1 MGRKIPSVSIFRVIK
16 PGWAVNLPRRQGQ
29 HGAAVRLPCSLL
41 TNVPRA
47 QAAGNPGLS
56 LFLPLCTPYWG
67 AAPSPGAH
75 SPVPRAR
82 CPLPGA
88 GRRVPSP
95 AGRAQLRHRGC
106 EARRAAV
113 LQGINSSLSAPLS
126 GRRPRGAGA
135 QLRLVARGRTVARWH
150 PAPGPCWPP
159 LGARRRWGRRRWLW
173 AGQGRWRPG
182 QQLALA
188 PRRLCWW
195 LCWSLSQNHVPP
207 SKAFCL

>member
-1 MGRKIPSVSIFRVIK
+1 MCPV
-16 PGWAVNLPRRQGQ
+16 
-29 HGAAVRLPCSLL
+29 HRLPGTPGRAFSYPSAPLTGGQPRSL
-41 TNVPRA
+41 
-47 QAAGNPGLS
+47 G
-56 LFLPLCTPYWG
+56 CT
-67 AAPSPGAH
+67 APCHGHA
-75 SPVPRAR
+75 AR
-82 CPLPGA
+82 CPGWGA
-88 GRRVPSP
+88 GCRARPG
-95 AGRAQLRHRGC
+95 GRSCGT
-106 EARRAAV
+106 EGARRAAV

-135 QLRLVARGRTVARWH
+135 RLRLVARGRTVARWR

-159 LGARRRWGRRRWLW
+159 LGARRRWGQRRWLW
-173 AGQGRWRPG
+173 AGQGRWWPG